1 VYEEIRFSCWFSNM
15 WLCLFLWSF
24 RYPFSLPPF
33 YIAIIRCLGVL
44 EGLAIQVDPKARVIS
59 AAYPYVASRVRMG
72 PHIANGINTEFLKCE
87 RNSQTPFIVDFSIV
101 RFSQIPKMICK
112 KRYDV

>member
-1 VYEEIRFSCWFSNM
+1 
-15 WLCLFLWSF
+15 LLF

-59 AAYPYVASRVRMG
+59 AAYPYVASRVSMG
-72 PHIANGINTEFLKCE
+72 PHVANEIIRHVLKSK
-87 RNSQTPFIVDFSIV
+87 RNSLTSSVVDFSTV
-101 RFSQIPKMICK
+101 RS
-112 KRYDV
+112 

>member
-1 VYEEIRFSCWFSNM
+1 M
-15 WLCLFLWSF
+15 WVCLFHLLF

-59 AAYPYVASRVRMG
+59 AAYPYVASRVSMG
-72 PHIANGINTEFLKCE
+72 PQVANK
-87 RNSQTPFIVDFSIV
+87 FIRHVLESNCNLLTSSVVDFSTV
-101 RFSQIPKMICK
+101 RF
-112 KRYDV
+112 